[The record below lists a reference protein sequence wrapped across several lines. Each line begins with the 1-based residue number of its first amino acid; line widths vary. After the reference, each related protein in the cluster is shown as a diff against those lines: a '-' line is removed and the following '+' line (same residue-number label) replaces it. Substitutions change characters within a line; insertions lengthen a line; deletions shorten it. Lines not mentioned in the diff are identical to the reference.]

1 VRRYDRPKTSGWET
15 TVTLLGIIRRAQA
28 STLIDEDGHIVTLE
42 LLPGL
47 SRAEMGDFAR
57 RVPCRVPEEIEELL
71 GACGGV
77 EGVIDQV
84 DFAGRLPTFEFET
97 AFPDGLP
104 LATDGFGN
112 FWLVDL
118 HPESTRWGPIYFVC
132 HDAPVILYQS
142 DSLEEFLVELFRM
155 LEPPHESLIDDVH
168 EDRLAR
174 VWRTN
179 PGVLSYEQ
187 CLRSDDPVL
196 SAFARELDDTFRIV
210 DLRGARPGE
219 GFSWGRYGPNT
230 RIKRFRTHA
239 VFAYQKPKSLVSRLL
254 RRAG

>member
-1 VRRYDRPKTSGWET
+1 
-15 TVTLLGIIRRAQA
+15 VTPLGIIRRAQGR
-28 STLIDEDGHIVTLE
+28 TLIDEDGNLVTLE

-47 SRAEMGDFAR
+47 SRAEMQDFAQ
-57 RVPCRVPEEIEELL
+57 RVPCRVPEEITELVA
-71 GACGGV
+71 ACGGL

-84 DFAGRLPTFEFET
+84 DFAGRLPTFEFEA
-97 AFPDGLP
+97 AFPHGLP

-118 HPESTRWGPIYFVC
+118 HPNSVRWGPIYFVC

-155 LEPPHESLIDDVH
+155 LEPPHDSLIDDVH

-187 CLRSDDPVL
+187 CLQSEDPVL
-196 SAFARELDDTFRIV
+196 STFAGELDDTFRIV
-210 DLRGARPGE
+210 DLRDARPGD
-219 GFSWGRYGPNT
+219 GYSWGRYGPNT
-230 RIKRFRTHA
+230 QIRRFRTHA
-239 VFAYQKPKSLVSRLL
+239 VFAYQKPKSIVSRLL
-254 RRAG
+254 ERAG